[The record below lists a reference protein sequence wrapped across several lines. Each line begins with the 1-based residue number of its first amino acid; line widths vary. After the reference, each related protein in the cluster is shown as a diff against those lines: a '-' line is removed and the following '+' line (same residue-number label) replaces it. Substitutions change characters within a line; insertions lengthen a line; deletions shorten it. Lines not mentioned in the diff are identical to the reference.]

1 MKKRKNYSL
10 VVLLSFA
17 MLLSGCGKENNSTTT
32 DAKVSNILSD
42 VKEYDFTKGNQY
54 TFDIEE
60 DGYSCQVTVETWLG
74 EQSSNDESVFH
85 PANKNIAI
93 PLKSSTDCV
102 IPFAATVETT
112 TANTVFT
119 TDISIAFRTEEE
131 MYKSFSSVCKLVDTA
146 AIEDSINRF
155 NDSGMAEYSWVNLWQ
170 GGYPYYEKTES
181 NDEFVIFGYYT
192 IPNSYSPTVPDG
204 EFPPS
209 ALSLLLNI
217 GFNTSNPIPSLS
229 PLETLSET
237 AEVGVHC
244 DAIIPIQ
251 INK

>member
-1 MKKRKNYSL
+1 MKKIKNYSL
-10 VVLLSFA
+10 VVILSFA
-17 MLLSGCGKENNSTTT
+17 MLVSGCGNANNSTTAN
-32 DAKVSNILSD
+32 AKVGNVLSD
-42 VKEYDFTKGNQY
+42 VREYDFKEDNRY
-54 TFDIEE
+54 TFDIEK

-93 PLKSSTDCV
+93 PLVSNTDCV
-102 IPFAATVETT
+102 IPFAATVKTT
-112 TANTVFT
+112 TENTVFT
-119 TDISIAFRTEEE
+119 TDISIAFRTEEG

-146 AIEDSINRF
+146 AIEDSMNRF
-155 NDSGMAEYSWVNLWQ
+155 NDSTMAEYYWSNLWQ
-170 GGYPYYEKTES
+170 GGYPYYEKTTL

-192 IPNSYSPTVPDG
+192 IPNSYSPTVPEG
-204 EFPPS
+204 EFSPS

-237 AEVGVHC
+237 AEVDVHC